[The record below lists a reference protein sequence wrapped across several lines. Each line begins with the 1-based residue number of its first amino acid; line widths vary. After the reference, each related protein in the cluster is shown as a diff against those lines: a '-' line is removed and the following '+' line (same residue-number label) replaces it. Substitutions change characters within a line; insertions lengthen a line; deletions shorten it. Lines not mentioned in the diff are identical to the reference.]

1 MTESSSPAMFA
12 EDDFFQISALQHY
25 VYCPRQCALIHVED
39 VWKENVFT
47 VRGDILHEK
56 VDTDTYESRG
66 TIKTVRGL
74 KIHSFRLGI
83 SGRCDVVEFLRQTGP
98 AKRDPAIFKWQTMR
112 EMSVAAVGQSFLI
125 VPVEFKAGKP
135 KDDISDKVQLCA
147 QALCLEEMLNTSV
160 KHGAFFYAKIRRRVQ
175 VEIDEDLR
183 KQTEEIISSVREI
196 MINKRTPAADYSA
209 KCRNCSLE
217 PVCLPKAMSDR
228 KLKMYLKNLYEKTP

>member
-1 MTESSSPAMFA
+1 MFT

-39 VWKENVFT
+39 VWKGNVFT

-83 SGRCDVVEFLRQTGP
+83 SGRCDVVEFHE
-98 AKRDPAIFKWQTMR
+98 KRFPSTLVKPEEKETFTSG
-112 EMSVAAVGQSFLI
+112 EGAV

-160 KHGAFFYAKIRRRVQ
+160 TRGAFFYAKIRRRVQ
-175 VEIDEDLR
+175 VEIDEELR
-183 KQTEEIISSVREI
+183 KQTEEIISNVREI
-196 MINKRTPAADYSA
+196 IANKRTPTAEYSA
-209 KCRNCSLE
+209 KCRSCSLE

-228 KLKMYLKNLYEKTP
+228 KLKRYLDELYSR

>member
-1 MTESSSPAMFA
+1 MTESSSPAMFT

-74 KIHSFRLGI
+74 KIHSFRFGI
-83 SGRCDVVEFLRQTGP
+83 SGRCDVVEFHGKGKGRLLQ
-98 AKRDPAIFKWQTMR
+98 
-112 EMSVAAVGQSFLI
+112 GQAQVEGDLYPGTFTI
-125 VPVEFKAGKP
+125 IPVEFKSGEP
-135 KDDISDKVQLCA
+135 KDDVSDKVQLCA

-160 KHGAFFYAKIRRRVQ
+160 RLGTFFYAKIRRRVQ
-175 VEIDEDLR
+175 VEIDGELR
-183 KQTEEIISSVREI
+183 RQTEEIIANVRELI
-196 MINKRTPAADYSA
+196 TSKRTPSAEYSA
-209 KCRNCSLE
+209 KCWNCSLE
-217 PVCLPKAMSDR
+217 PVCMPKAMNDR
-228 KLKMYLKNLYEKTP
+228 KLKMYLKNLYLT